1 MERGKEERLQDEG
14 VGLYPEQRR
23 TGSLGYFGNAG
34 LDCESWQSR
43 NCEPF
48 DEDTARACSQL
59 AHNPTDADIFG
70 SEDITSAMPV
80 SGSVLVPLASRAYQ
94 APQVLQAQGAAAAQ
108 AERACQSA
116 RRRWVYLSQLCP
128 R

>member
-1 MERGKEERLQDEG
+1 MERLKEERLQAEG

-34 LDCESWQSR
+34 SDCESWQSR

-48 DEDTARACSQL
+48 DEETVRACSQL

-70 SEDITSAMPV
+70 SEGITSAMPV
-80 SGSVLVPLASRAYQ
+80 SGSVLVPLASRACQ
-94 APQVLQAQGAAAAQ
+94 APRVLLVQRAAAAQ
-108 AERACQSA
+108 AEQVCQSA
-116 RRRWVYLSQLCP
+116 RRQWVYLSQLCP

>member
-1 MERGKEERLQDEG
+1 MERLKEERLQAEG
-14 VGLYPEQRR
+14 VGLCPEQRR
-23 TGSLGYFGNAG
+23 TGSLGYFGNTG

-48 DEDTARACSQL
+48 DEETVRACSQL

-70 SEDITSAMPV
+70 SEDMTSAMPV
-80 SGSVLVPLASRAYQ
+80 SGSASALLASRAYQ
-94 APQVLQAQGAAAAQ
+94 APQAAAAQ
-108 AERACQSA
+108 AEQVCQSA